1 MTVRAAATASITV
14 DGVRIDAV
22 PGIPLGAV
30 LHERDI
36 GQLFCGMGV
45 CFVCL
50 VTVDGRPGVR
60 ACLEPVRDAMRVE
73 RA

>member
-1 MTVRAAATASITV
+1 MTATITI
-14 DGVRIDAV
+14 DGVRVDAPAGV
-22 PGIPLGAV
+22 PLGAV
-30 LHERDI
+30 LYER
-36 GQLFCGMGV
+36 GGAALFCGMGV

-60 ACLEPVRDAMRVE
+60 ACLTPVREGMRVE